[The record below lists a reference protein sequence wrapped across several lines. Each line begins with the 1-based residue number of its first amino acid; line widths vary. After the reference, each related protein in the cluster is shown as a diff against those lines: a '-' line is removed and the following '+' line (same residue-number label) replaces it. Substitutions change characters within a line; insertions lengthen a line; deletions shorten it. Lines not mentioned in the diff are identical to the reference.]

1 MTEILFLDLDD
12 TILDFHKAERLAV
25 AKTFRAFGL
34 EPTDAVLTRYHEIN
48 KQHWQR
54 LETGE
59 ITREQVLT
67 GRFQV
72 LFNELGHA
80 VDPES
85 VARSYEHNLGIG
97 HYYLPG
103 AREALEELRGKY
115 RLFLASNGTASVQH
129 SRLESAGLYPVF
141 EQVFVSQ
148 ALGANKPSK
157 AFFDACAERIPGYAP
172 QKALMVGDSLSSDIL
187 GGIRAG
193 MRTCWVNP
201 LGNPAPEAYTP
212 TWQIGSLSGLPAL
225 LESINAGK
233 EQQHEE
239 N

>member
-25 AKTFRAFGL
+25 AKTFREFGL

-59 ITREQVLT
+59 ITRDQVLT

-72 LFNELGHA
+72 LFKELGHA

-85 VARSYEHNLGIG
+85 VARSYERNLGIG

-141 EQVFVSQ
+141 ERVFVSQ
-148 ALGANKPSK
+148 ELGFNKP
-157 AFFDACAERIPGYAP
+157 AREFFDACAAQIPGYDPA
-172 QKALMVGDSLSSDIL
+172 KAMMVGDSLSSDIR
-187 GGIRAG
+187 GGKNAG
-193 MRTCWVNP
+193 IQTCWVNP
-201 LGNPAPEAYTP
+201 EHKAAQANLAPDYE
-212 TWQIGSLSGLPAL
+212 IESLSQLPAL
-225 LESINAGK
+225 LRRLEGK
-233 EQQHEE
+233 ERAQA
-239 N
+239 

>member
-25 AKTFRAFGL
+25 AKTFREFGL
-34 EPTDAVLTRYHEIN
+34 EPTDAVLSRYHEIN

-129 SRLESAGLYPVF
+129 GRLTSAGLYPYF
-141 EQVFVSQ
+141 EKVFVSQ
-148 ALGANKPSK
+148 DLGANKPSP
-157 AFFDACAERIPGYAP
+157 AFFEACARQIPGYDV

-187 GGIRAG
+187 GGIQAG
-193 MRTCWVNP
+193 MKTCWVNSE
-201 LGNPAPEAYTP
+201 GKAHPANIVPD
-212 TWQIGSLSGLPAL
+212 WQIGSLQELPDL
-225 LESINAGK
+225 LKTI
-233 EQQHEE
+233 Q
-239 N
+239 

>member
-85 VARSYEHNLGIG
+85 VARSYELNLGIG

-103 AREALEELRGKY
+103 AREALEALRGKY

-129 SRLESAGLYPVF
+129 SRLTSAGLYPYF
-141 EQVFVSQ
+141 EKVFVSQ
-148 ALGANKPSK
+148 EMGQNKPSRDY
-157 AFFDACAERIPGYAP
+157 FEACFRQIPDFCPERAI
-172 QKALMVGDSLSSDIL
+172 MVGDSLTSDIL
-187 GGIRAG
+187 GGINAG
-193 MRTCWVNP
+193 IRTCWINP
-201 LGNPAPEAYTP
+201 SHAPARANIQPDYE
-212 TWQIGSLSGLPAL
+212 IENLSQ
-225 LESINAGK
+225 LEEVLK
-233 EQQHEE
+233 TL
-239 N
+239 